1 MNTAP
6 LEEYSTKVV
15 LNRKAFETIEW
26 LFTSLNKGRL
36 TQDQF
41 STGVDALFMAV
52 SGLVDQ
58 DFISMIT
65 EAQTACAVDKP
76 IVKKIFYN
84 AEGSKYD
91 HMRLTWVVG
100 EDRVT
105 WVNLIGANVAS
116 GRVVLFDSSKEV
128 AKFIEAVAVKME
140 EKGWVEL

>member
-1 MNTAP
+1 MNAAL
-6 LEEYSTKVV
+6 LEEHSTEVV

-26 LFTSLNKGRL
+26 LFTGLNKGRL

-58 DFISMIT
+58 DFIRMIT
-65 EAQTACAVDKP
+65 EAQRECAVAKP